1 VQRNK
6 TKEENMKKIIAT
18 AAIMSGLVTGSTAI
32 AAVGLDAYVDKNGFI
47 DVQALTCAQLADT
60 YQEDA
65 NALANWY
72 SGWYNG
78 LAKKHFY
85 HLNRVKGTE
94 HEVIVFCKE
103 HRDMKII
110 KAMDIIFKE
119 DKNK

>member
-1 VQRNK
+1 
-6 TKEENMKKIIAT
+6 MKKI
-18 AAIMSGLVTGSTAI
+18 VTAI
-32 AAVGLDAYVDKNGFI
+32 ALIAGTLASTNVMATTGLDAYVDKNGFI
-47 DVQALTCAQLADT
+47 DVQTLTCAQLADT

-78 LAKKHFY
+78 LAKKHYY

-119 DKNK
+119 DKKQ

>member
-1 VQRNK
+1 
-6 TKEENMKKIIAT
+6 MKKSVARIAL
-18 AAIMSGLVTGSTAI
+18 IMGALSGSSAI
-32 AAVGLDAYVDKNGFI
+32 AAVGLDTYVDKNGFI

-78 LAKKHFY
+78 LAKKHYY
-85 HLNRVKGTE
+85 HLSRVKGAE

-119 DKNK
+119 DRKQ

>member
-1 VQRNK
+1 
-6 TKEENMKKIIAT
+6 MKNSI
-18 AAIMSGLVTGSTAI
+18 GI
-32 AAVGLDAYVDKNGFI
+32 AALCFGSMLGSIAYAATGLDTYVDKNGFI

-78 LAKKHFY
+78 LAKKHYY

-94 HEVIVFCKE
+94 HEVIVYCKE

-110 KAMDIIFKE
+110 KAMDVIFKE
-119 DKNK
+119 DKNKNK

>member
-1 VQRNK
+1 MR
-6 TKEENMKKIIAT
+6 KILAT
-18 AAIMSGLVTGSTAI
+18 TAVLAGLVTGSAAY
-32 AAVGLDAYVDKNGFI
+32 AAVGLDTYVDKNGFI

-119 DKNK
+119 DKAEKKK

>member
-1 VQRNK
+1 
-6 TKEENMKKIIAT
+6 MKKLVASLGLIA
-18 AAIMSGLVTGSTAI
+18 GLALASTAN
-32 AAVGLDAYVDKNGFI
+32 AAVGLDSYVDKNGFI

-85 HLNRVKGTE
+85 HLNRVKGKE

-119 DKNK
+119 DKKK

>member
-1 VQRNK
+1 MRK
-6 TKEENMKKIIAT
+6 FIKITTLIGA
-18 AAIMSGLVTGSTAI
+18 LVFGSTGF
-32 AAVGLDAYVDKNGFI
+32 AATGLDAYVDQNGYI

-65 NALANWY
+65 NALSYWY

-85 HLNRVKGTE
+85 NFNGTKNKE

-103 HRDMKII
+103 HRDMKVI
-110 KAMDIIFKE
+110 KALDIIFKE
-119 DKNK
+119 DRALKKEEGK

>member
-1 VQRNK
+1 
-6 TKEENMKKIIAT
+6 MKKYALILSFFTLSAMGAQSASAT
-18 AAIMSGLVTGSTAI
+18 T
-32 AAVGLDAYVDKNGFI
+32 GLDAYVDKNGFI

-78 LAKKHFY
+78 LAKKHYY

-119 DKNK
+119 EKKK

>member
-1 VQRNK
+1 
-6 TKEENMKKIIAT
+6 MKKFFAAT
-18 AAIMSGLVTGSTAI
+18 ALIAGTTLGSSVM
-32 AAVGLDAYVDKNGFI
+32 AATGLDTYVDKNGFI
-47 DVQALTCAQLADT
+47 DVQTLTCAQLADT

-78 LAKKHFY
+78 LAKKHY
-85 HLNRVKGTE
+85 YLLSRVKGTE

-103 HRDMKII
+103 HPDMKII

-119 DKNK
+119 DKKQ

>member
-1 VQRNK
+1 
-6 TKEENMKKIIAT
+6 MKKLIAT
-18 AAIMSGLVTGSTAI
+18 MTFVAGTMIGSTAM
-32 AAVGLDAYVDKNGFI
+32 ATTGLDAYVDKNGFI

-78 LAKKHFY
+78 LAKKHYY

-119 DKNK
+119 DRKEEPHK